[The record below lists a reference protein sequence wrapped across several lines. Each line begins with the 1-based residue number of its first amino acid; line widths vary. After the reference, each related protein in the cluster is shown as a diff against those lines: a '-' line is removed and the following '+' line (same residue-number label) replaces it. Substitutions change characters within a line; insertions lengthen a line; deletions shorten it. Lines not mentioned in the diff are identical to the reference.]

1 MKLREKIN
9 LMLEA
14 VENGDYTFRFPESK
28 GGRHHR
34 EFNQTLNRIARIISG
49 TKQEIRQ
56 NEIFYEQV
64 LQTVETGIIV
74 LDESNAV
81 VQYNKAASRLLGV
94 GMLRDLRQ
102 LERLCGDLASA
113 VSTLGNGGSQTVQ
126 IQSERGKMQVAVRV
140 SEAQIGQKRLR
151 IVALNDIENEL
162 DEKEVDAW
170 IRLTR
175 VLTHEIMNSVT
186 PVTSLSDTLLHNY
199 AGEDAVL
206 RTGLQTIRDTGK
218 GLLAFVESYRKFTRL
233 PEPEPALFYV
243 NGFLKR
249 MLELTRHQAAGLPEV
264 ELRMSVEPADLMV
277 YADERLIGQV
287 VLNILKN
294 ARQAIGKERTDG
306 RITVHAYGDESG
318 AVHIEIG
325 NNGPRI
331 EPELA
336 DEIFLPFFTT
346 KTDGSGI
353 GLAVSR
359 QLMRLSGGSISLKSD
374 DESTV
379 FTLLFP

>member
-14 VENGDYTFRFPESK
+14 VENGDYTFRFPENK

-34 EFNQTLNRIARIISG
+34 EFNAALNRIARIISD

-64 LQTVETGIIV
+64 LQTVETGIVV
-74 LDESNAV
+74 LDESDAV
-81 VQYNKAASRLLGV
+81 VQYNKAASKLLGV
-94 GMLRDLRQ
+94 NMLRDLRQ
-102 LERLCGDLASA
+102 LERLSGDLASA

-126 IQSERGKMQVAVRV
+126 IHSERGKIQVAVRV
-140 SEAQIGQKRLR
+140 SEAQIGQKCLR

-199 AGEDAVL
+199 AGGDAAL

-218 GLLAFVESYRKFTRL
+218 GLLSFVESYRRFTRL

-243 NGFLKR
+243 NAFLKR
-249 MLELTRHQAAGLPEV
+249 MLELTRHQAEDMPEV
-264 ELRMSVEPADLMV
+264 EVRMSVEPADLMV

-306 RITVHAYGDESG
+306 RITVRAYGNESG

-325 NNGPRI
+325 NNGPKI
-331 EPELA
+331 DPELA

-346 KTDGSGI
+346 KSDGSGI